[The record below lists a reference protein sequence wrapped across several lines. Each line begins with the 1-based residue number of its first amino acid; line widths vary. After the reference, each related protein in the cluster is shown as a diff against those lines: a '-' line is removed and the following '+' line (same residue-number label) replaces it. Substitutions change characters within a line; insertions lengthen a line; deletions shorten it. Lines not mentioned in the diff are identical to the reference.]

1 MGRGQRVS
9 QEEEYQYVE
18 KRTST
23 GRTNLNDLLERVHAE
38 KKRDNRVNFLILSGI
53 VAVLFVVVLI
63 ISF

>member
-1 MGRGQRVS
+1 MGRDQRVS

-23 GRTNLNDLLERVHAE
+23 GRTDLNDLLERVHAE
-38 KKRDNRVNFLILSGI
+38 KKRDNRVNFLILSGV
-53 VAVLFVVVLI
+53 VAVSFVVVLI